1 MFYLLVFPRRN
12 IAKHKKNS
20 NYKIAVSPSHY
31 ADVFVSSTV
40 PSCNTNFGAAL
51 SATVSFVRIHFSI
64 SLRDGSSN
72 ITSSIKPSIIERSP
86 RAPVLR
92 SIAFSQFQLVH
103 LLQTLTQHRQAPIVL
118 ELLNKCIF
126 GFVKISTRA
135 SSSSG
140 SRFAITGRRPINSG
154 INPNLKR
161 SSGNT

>member
-31 ADVFVSSTV
+31 ADVLYQVQYRLVTPILVLHYQLLF
-40 PSCNTNFGAAL
+40 
-51 SATVSFVRIHFSI
+51 FVRIHFSI

-92 SIAFSQFQLVH
+92 SIAFSQSQLVR

-154 INPNLKR
+154 IKPNLKR